1 MESVGT
7 KSSRIG
13 FEAPAP
19 HIVVACPS
27 CKTSFAVETAAVA
40 ALETP
45 RFHCSR
51 CDDVFVLK
59 DSASDTRPGPLQVQS
74 LTRNNASSFSR
85 TAPVTNRAVNQ
96 ESLIKPSDFSI
107 SAPSYSQPSY
117 SQPSYSQ
124 PSHSQPSHSQ
134 PSHSQPSHS
143 QPSHSQPSHSQPS
156 HSQPSTYSAPSALG
170 VAAPKAASPNNAQS
184 VSQIRPTTEETSNGQ
199 QSTTKSSPTP
209 RSELSLLSQGFLD
222 AEDSSESETIPA
234 QSSTPIEATIAPV
247 LAPVTINHTEE
258 PSPRKFVLSDPTPQP
273 SKPVQAKIESPTT
286 EAYRP
291 TPPRRPETVQTD
303 LASVAAQ
310 GRRFSPR
317 TQGLISMSLP
327 ILGVMVALL
336 GLSYTAR
343 ISPQSIDALANAALP
358 SFAKESVF
366 HLPPSKL
373 SVRNI
378 SFKFKKTRSKE
389 TIGVVTGSIT
399 NETGKSIVGVEVEAL
414 GFNDRGEIV
423 LSSRAPLR
431 SALGNEKI
439 TDLSLE
445 TVRRFQSSLNARE
458 ASIAPKET
466 IPFTVALVDNRGETG
481 DETEDDSLDLSK
493 VKYFS
498 ARIFSVR

>member
-7 KSSRIG
+7 KNPRIG

-59 DSASDTRPGPLQVQS
+59 DSASDTRPEPLQVQS

-85 TAPVTNRAVNQ
+85 TAPVTNRAVTQ
-96 ESLIKPSDFSI
+96 ESLIKPSDFSM
-107 SAPSYSQPSY
+107 SEVSNSQLSNSQPLN
-117 SQPSYSQ
+117 SQPLN
-124 PSHSQPSHSQ
+124 
-134 PSHSQPSHS
+134 
-143 QPSHSQPSHSQPS
+143 
-156 HSQPSTYSAPSALG
+156 SQPSTYSTPSALSM
-170 VAAPKAASPNNAQS
+170 APPKAAAPRNSA
-184 VSQIRPTTEETSNGQ
+184 TTSATTS
-199 QSTTKSSPTP
+199 

-222 AEDSSESETIPA
+222 IDDSSTLQAIPA
-234 QSSTPIEATIAPV
+234 HLGTPTESVITSAAATQA
-247 LAPVTINHTEE
+247 INRSEE
-258 PSPRKFVLSDPTPQP
+258 ISPRNFVLSDPAQQP
-273 SKPVQAKIESPTT
+273 SKPVQAKLESPTT

-291 TPPRRPETVQTD
+291 TPPRRSETVQAD

-310 GRRFSPR
+310 GRRFSVR
-317 TQGLISMSLP
+317 TQGLLSMSLP

-343 ISPQSIDALANAALP
+343 ISPQSIDALANIALP
-358 SFAKESVF
+358 SFAKESVSQ
-366 HLPPSKL
+366 LPSSKL

-378 SFKFKKTRSKE
+378 SFKFKKTRTKE
-389 TIGVVTGSIT
+389 TIGIVTGSIT
-399 NETGKSIVGVEVEAL
+399 NETGKTIVGVEVEAL

-431 SALGNEKI
+431 SALENEKI
-439 TDLSLE
+439 ATLSLE

-466 IPFTVALVDNRGETG
+466 IHFTVALVNNRGGTG
-481 DETEDDSLDLSK
+481 DDTEDDSLDLSK

-498 ARIFSVR
+498 ARIFSVRQD

>member
-7 KSSRIG
+7 KSPRIG

-107 SAPSYSQPSY
+107 SAPSYSQPS
-117 SQPSYSQ
+117 
-124 PSHSQPSHSQ
+124 
-134 PSHSQPSHS
+134 
-143 QPSHSQPSHSQPS
+143 HSQPSHSQPS

-222 AEDSSESETIPA
+222 AEDSSASETIPA

-291 TPPRRPETVQTD
+291 TPPRRSETVQTD

-358 SFAKESVF
+358 SFAKESVS
-366 HLPPSKL
+366 HLPPNKL

-439 TDLSLE
+439 ADLSLE

-466 IPFTVALVDNRGETG
+466 IPFTVALVNNRGESG

>member
-7 KSSRIG
+7 KSPRIG

-51 CDDVFVLK
+51 CDDVFGLK

-96 ESLIKPSDFSI
+96 ESLIKPSDFSM
-107 SAPSYSQPSY
+107 SEVSNSQLSN
-117 SQPSYSQ
+117 SQLSN
-124 PSHSQPSHSQ
+124 
-134 PSHSQPSHS
+134 
-143 QPSHSQPSHSQPS
+143 
-156 HSQPSTYSAPSALG
+156 SQPSTYSTPSALSM
-170 VAAPKAASPNNAQS
+170 APPKAASPRNAA
-184 VSQIRPTTEETSNGQ
+184 TTSATTS
-199 QSTTKSSPTP
+199 

-222 AEDSSESETIPA
+222 IDDSSTLEAIPA
-234 QSSTPIEATIAPV
+234 HLSTPTESVITSGPATQ
-247 LAPVTINHTEE
+247 TITRSEE
-258 PSPRKFVLSDPTPQP
+258 ISPRNFVLSDPTQQP
-273 SKPVQAKIESPTT
+273 SKPVQAKLESPTT

-291 TPPRRPETVQTD
+291 TPPRRSETAQAD
-303 LASVAAQ
+303 LASAAAQ
-310 GRRFSPR
+310 GRRFSAR
-317 TQGLISMSLP
+317 TQGLLSMSLP

-343 ISPQSIDALANAALP
+343 ISPQSIDALANVALP

-366 HLPPSKL
+366 QLPSSKL
-373 SVRNI
+373 NVRNI
-378 SFKFKKTRSKE
+378 SFKFKKTRTKE
-389 TIGVVTGSIT
+389 TIGIVTGSIT
-399 NETGKSIVGVEVEAL
+399 NETGKTIVGVEVEAL

-431 SALGNEKI
+431 SALENEKI
-439 TDLSLE
+439 ATLSLE

-466 IPFTVALVDNRGETG
+466 IPFTVALVNNRGETG

>member
-7 KSSRIG
+7 KNSRIG

-59 DSASDTRPGPLQVQS
+59 DSASDTRPEPLQVQS

-85 TAPVTNRAVNQ
+85 TAPVTNRAVTQ
-96 ESLIKPSDFSI
+96 ESLIKPSDFSM
-107 SAPSYSQPSY
+107 SEVSNSQLSN
-117 SQPSYSQ
+117 
-124 PSHSQPSHSQ
+124 
-134 PSHSQPSHS
+134 
-143 QPSHSQPSHSQPS
+143 
-156 HSQPSTYSAPSALG
+156 SQPSTYSTPSALSM
-170 VAAPKAASPNNAQS
+170 APPKAAAPRNSA
-184 VSQIRPTTEETSNGQ
+184 TTS
-199 QSTTKSSPTP
+199 

-222 AEDSSESETIPA
+222 IDDSSTLQAIPA
-234 QSSTPIEATIAPV
+234 HLGTPTESVITSAAATQA
-247 LAPVTINHTEE
+247 INRSEE
-258 PSPRKFVLSDPTPQP
+258 ISPRNFVLSDPAQQP
-273 SKPVQAKIESPTT
+273 SKPVQAKLESPTT

-291 TPPRRPETVQTD
+291 TPPRRSETVQAD

-310 GRRFSPR
+310 GRRFSVR
-317 TQGLISMSLP
+317 TQGLLSMSLP

-343 ISPQSIDALANAALP
+343 ISPQSIDALANIALP
-358 SFAKESVF
+358 SFAKESVSQ
-366 HLPPSKL
+366 LPSSKL

-378 SFKFKKTRSKE
+378 SFKFKKTRTKE
-389 TIGVVTGSIT
+389 TIGIVTGSIT
-399 NETGKSIVGVEVEAL
+399 NETGKTIVGVEVEAL

-431 SALGNEKI
+431 SALENEKI
-439 TDLSLE
+439 ATLSLE

-466 IPFTVALVDNRGETG
+466 IHFTVALVNNRGETG
-481 DETEDDSLDLSK
+481 DDTEDDSLDLSK

-498 ARIFSVR
+498 ARIFSVRQD

>member
-7 KSSRIG
+7 KSPRIG

-117 SQPSYSQ
+117 SQPPHSQ
-124 PSHSQPSHSQ
+124 PPHSQPSRD
-134 PSHSQPSHS
+134 
-143 QPSHSQPSHSQPS
+143 
-156 HSQPSTYSAPSALG
+156 SAPSALG

-222 AEDSSESETIPA
+222 AEDSSASETIPA

-291 TPPRRPETVQTD
+291 TPPRRSETVQAD

-358 SFAKESVF
+358 SFAKESVS
-366 HLPPSKL
+366 HLPPNKL

-439 TDLSLE
+439 ADLSLE

-466 IPFTVALVDNRGETG
+466 IPFTVALVNNRGESG

>member
-7 KSSRIG
+7 KSPRIG

-107 SAPSYSQPSY
+107 SAPSYSQPS
-117 SQPSYSQ
+117 
-124 PSHSQPSHSQ
+124 
-134 PSHSQPSHS
+134 HS

-222 AEDSSESETIPA
+222 AEDSSASETIPA

-291 TPPRRPETVQTD
+291 TPPRRSETVQAD

-310 GRRFSPR
+310 SRRFSPR

-358 SFAKESVF
+358 SFAKESVS
-366 HLPPSKL
+366 HLPPNKL

-439 TDLSLE
+439 ADLSLE

-466 IPFTVALVDNRGETG
+466 IPFTVALVNNRGESG

>member
-1 MESVGT
+1 M
-7 KSSRIG
+7 
-13 FEAPAP
+13 
-19 HIVVACPS
+19 
-27 CKTSFAVETAAVA
+27 
-40 ALETP
+40 
-45 RFHCSR
+45 
-51 CDDVFVLK
+51 
-59 DSASDTRPGPLQVQS
+59 
-74 LTRNNASSFSR
+74 
-85 TAPVTNRAVNQ
+85 
-96 ESLIKPSDFSI
+96 
-107 SAPSYSQPSY
+107 
-117 SQPSYSQ
+117 
-124 PSHSQPSHSQ
+124 
-134 PSHSQPSHS
+134 
-143 QPSHSQPSHSQPS
+143 
-156 HSQPSTYSAPSALG
+156 
-170 VAAPKAASPNNAQS
+170 AAPKAASPNNAQS

-222 AEDSSESETIPA
+222 AEDSSASETIPA

-291 TPPRRPETVQTD
+291 TPPRRSETVQAD

-310 GRRFSPR
+310 SRRFSPR

-358 SFAKESVF
+358 SFAKESVS

-389 TIGVVTGSIT
+389 TIGVVTGSII
-399 NETGKSIVGVEVEAL
+399 NETGKNIVGVEVEAL

-439 TDLSLE
+439 ADLSLE

-466 IPFTVALVDNRGETG
+466 IPFTVALVNNRGESG

>member
-107 SAPSYSQPSY
+107 SAPSDFSISAPSY
-117 SQPSYSQ
+117 SQPSY
-124 PSHSQPSHSQ
+124 
-134 PSHSQPSHS
+134 
-143 QPSHSQPSHSQPS
+143 SQPSHSQPS

>member
-7 KSSRIG
+7 KSPRIG

-59 DSASDTRPGPLQVQS
+59 DSASDTRSGPLQVQS

-124 PSHSQPSHSQ
+124 PSYSQPSYSQ
-134 PSHSQPSHS
+134 PSYSQPSRD
-143 QPSHSQPSHSQPS
+143 
-156 HSQPSTYSAPSALG
+156 SAPSALG
-170 VAAPKAASPNNAQS
+170 VTAPKAASPNNAQS

-222 AEDSSESETIPA
+222 AEDSSASETIPA

-291 TPPRRPETVQTD
+291 TPPRRSETVQAD

-310 GRRFSPR
+310 SRRFSPR

-358 SFAKESVF
+358 SFAKESVS

-389 TIGVVTGSIT
+389 TIGVVTGSII
-399 NETGKSIVGVEVEAL
+399 NETGKNIVGVEVEAL

-439 TDLSLE
+439 ADLSLE

-466 IPFTVALVDNRGETG
+466 IPFTVALVNNRGESG

>member
-7 KSSRIG
+7 KSPRIG

-117 SQPSYSQ
+117 SQPPHSQ
-124 PSHSQPSHSQ
+124 PPHSQPSRD
-134 PSHSQPSHS
+134 
-143 QPSHSQPSHSQPS
+143 
-156 HSQPSTYSAPSALG
+156 SAPSALG

-184 VSQIRPTTEETSNGQ
+184 VSQIRPTSEERSNEQ
-199 QSTTKSSPTP
+199 QSTTTPSPTP

-222 AEDSSESETIPA
+222 AEDSSASETIPA
-234 QSSTPIEATIAPV
+234 QSSTPTEAAIAPV
-247 LAPVTINHTEE
+247 PAPATINHTEE

-291 TPPRRPETVQTD
+291 TPPRRSETVQAD

-343 ISPQSIDALANAALP
+343 ISPQTIDALANVALP
-358 SFAKESVF
+358 SFAKESVS

-466 IPFTVALVDNRGETG
+466 IPFTVALVNNRGETG
-481 DETEDDSLDLSK
+481 DETEDESLDLSK